1 MISRTFYKFYTQ
13 STERLGMKIIPLESN
28 HFVGKWKEIMLI
40 IEDLI
45 SDLEYQVKE
54 MVLWKKI
61 EIKYNEMEI
70 MGTYNVNNI
79 NSRRRKR
86 NGEIISNC

>member
-1 MISRTFYKFYTQ
+1 
-13 STERLGMKIIPLESN
+13 MKIIPLESN

-54 MVLWKKI
+54 MALWKKL
-61 EIKYNEMEI
+61 
-70 MGTYNVNNI
+70 
-79 NSRRRKR
+79 R
-86 NGEIISNC
+86 